1 MRLPRLG
8 WTVALTLAFAT
19 PVAAQETEVARRTFT
34 FVNNDLT
41 IEVLGRS
48 PGELHLIRG
57 QAGQIEVA
65 ARTDDGIAGFGLAGE
80 ARDRL
85 KLTAVGGD
93 RVTFLVVVPTD
104 LRVRVELP
112 EQPVAEIF
120 GSLDQAATYS
130 WLGAGATPRP
140 GPAAP
145 PPEAATPSAAGLFE
159 EGLYVSYGRL
169 RAPAMVSIRDASPMR
184 TVAVRW
190 EGKEFRVA
198 GNHRVDVLTRGTEAL
213 EVYAERLSTDL
224 VLTVPAATR
233 EFVLHIG
240 GAPAFVLSEGR
251 AAALC
256 SPVIDQRLEGGRRW
270 FTFTPENGKLTCR
283 GRGAAVPARQAD

>member
-1 MRLPRLG
+1 LG
-8 WTVALTLAFAT
+8 WTAALTLALAT

-41 IEVLGRS
+41 IEVLGRA
-48 PGELHLIRG
+48 PGKLHLIRG

-65 ARTDDGIAGFGLAGE
+65 ARADDGIAGFGLAGE

-85 KLTAVGGD
+85 KLTAVGGE

-112 EQPVAEIF
+112 EQPVAEVF
-120 GSLDQAATYS
+120 GSLDQAASYS
-130 WLGAGATPRP
+130 WLGAEATPRP
-140 GPAAP
+140 GPAGP
-145 PPEAATPSAAGLFE
+145 PPEAAMPSATGLFE

-169 RAPAMVSIRDASPMR
+169 RAPATVSVRDASAMR

-198 GNHRVDVLTRGTEAL
+198 GNHRVDVLTRGTEAV

-233 EFVLHIG
+233 EFVLQIG
-240 GAPAFVLSEGR
+240 DAPAFVLSEGR

-256 SPVIDQRLEGGRRW
+256 SPVIDQQLDGGRRW
-270 FTFTPENGKLTCR
+270 FTFTPENGKLNCR
-283 GRGAAVPARQAD
+283 GRGAAAPARQAD

>member
-1 MRLPRLG
+1 MRHPRLG
-8 WTVALTLAFAT
+8 WTAALTLALAA

-41 IEVLGRS
+41 IEVLGTA
-48 PGELHLIRG
+48 PGELHLMRG

-65 ARTDDGIAGFGLAGE
+65 ARADDGIAGFGLAGD

-85 KLTAVGGD
+85 KLTAVGGE
-93 RVTFLVVVPTD
+93 RVTFLVVVPSD

-120 GSLDQAATYS
+120 GSLDQAASYS
-130 WLGAGATPRP
+130 WRGAESKPRLEQ
-140 GPAAP
+140 AAP
-145 PPEAATPSAAGLFE
+145 PPEATPSTAGLVE
-159 EGLYVSYGRL
+159 EGLYISYARL
-169 RAPAMVSIRDASPMR
+169 RAPTTVSVRDASAMR

-198 GNHRVDVLTRGTEAL
+198 GNHRVDVLTRGSDVVL
-213 EVYAERLSTDL
+213 VHAERLSTDL
-224 VLTVPAATR
+224 VVTVPAATR
-233 EFVLHIG
+233 EFVLQIG
-240 GAPAFVLSEGR
+240 DATAFMLSQGR

-256 SPVIDQRLEGGRRW
+256 SPVIEQHLDGGRKW
-270 FTFTPENGKLTCR
+270 FTFTPENGKLNCR
-283 GRGAAVPARQAD
+283 GRGAATPARQAD